1 MSIEIEDLFNFN
13 NYYSSIGNIMTWIE
27 VVDSAVKIGLGAL
40 IAGIIAFLLSS
51 TQHRNELKKSKVE
64 REFEM
69 LKEVAEKVENFNH
82 ITLRYWALSSD
93 WRRRLILDSSIEKP
107 NELSVTQNEFFDS
120 FKELTKSESLLL
132 LFGYKD
138 ASVQVREYG
147 DLIKDFYNRVKDTN
161 KPFEISDATSY
172 RESMINKR
180 SELFNLL
187 NDIYK
192 TI

>member
-1 MSIEIEDLFNFN
+1 MI
-13 NYYSSIGNIMTWIE
+13 WIE

-40 IAGIIAFLLSS
+40 IAGVITFLLSS
-51 TQHRNELKKSKVE
+51 TQHRNELKKAKVE

-82 ITLRYWALSSD
+82 IALRYWALSSD

-147 DLIKDFYNRVKDTN
+147 DLIRDFYNRVKDTN
-161 KPFEISDATSY
+161 KPFEINDATNY
-172 RESMINKR
+172 RKSMIDKR
-180 SELFNLL
+180 SELFSLL
-187 NDIYK
+187 NEIYK